1 MDYNN
6 NIPIN
11 KKRFITP
18 KGYFESI
25 RYENILEN
33 KIKFKGFIVPKNYFI
48 SLDKQQIFN
57 RIYINKIKYIR
68 TNFYKVASL
77 AAIFICLFYILNY
90 SELDSYDINSNDVI
104 NYVNEDFFILTN
116 SEYSELLDSN
126 DLNYTN
132 LITYG
137 DIENYFLETSN
148 IDLENLIIE

>member
-1 MDYNN
+1 M
-6 NIPIN
+6 
-11 KKRFITP
+11 
-18 KGYFESI
+18 
-25 RYENILEN
+25 
-33 KIKFKGFIVPKNYFI
+33 
-48 SLDKQQIFN
+48 
-57 RIYINKIKYIR
+57 
-68 TNFYKVASL
+68 
-77 AAIFICLFYILNY
+77 LNY

-116 SEYSELLDSN
+116 SEYSELLDSD

>member
-6 NIPIN
+6 KISIN
-11 KKRFITP
+11 KKRFKTP
-18 KGYFESI
+18 KGYFERI
-25 RYENILEN
+25 RYENISEN

-57 RIYINKIKYIR
+57 RIYINKIKYIK

-116 SEYSELLDSN
+116 SEYSELLDSD
-126 DLNYTN
+126 DLNYTK